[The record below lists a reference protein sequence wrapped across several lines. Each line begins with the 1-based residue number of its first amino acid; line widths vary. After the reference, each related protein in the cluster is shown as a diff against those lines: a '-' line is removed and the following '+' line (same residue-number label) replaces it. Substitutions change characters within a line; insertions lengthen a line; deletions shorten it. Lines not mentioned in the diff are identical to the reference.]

1 MQIGT
6 GETSI
11 FCMSFLKFLLKGFIM
26 NILSILGD
34 VCSILSLIIS
44 FFIASKIINISVD
57 NKTKNKVDGDENIVG
72 RDINVSK

>member
-1 MQIGT
+1 
-6 GETSI
+6 
-11 FCMSFLKFLLKGFIM
+11 M